1 MKYKSQISNKFFL
14 NRCIVILSVICDN
27 TSSKAAKPKP
37 KPKPKQQRTI
47 ETLAYQERAH
57 SGDSKYVVCFV
68 IMHPQ
73 SAQSAI

>member
-1 MKYKSQISNKFFL
+1 MSFSTY
-14 NRCIVILSVICDN
+14 CDN

-37 KPKPKQQRTI
+37 KPKQQRII

-57 SGDSKYVVCFV
+57 SGDSKYVVYFV